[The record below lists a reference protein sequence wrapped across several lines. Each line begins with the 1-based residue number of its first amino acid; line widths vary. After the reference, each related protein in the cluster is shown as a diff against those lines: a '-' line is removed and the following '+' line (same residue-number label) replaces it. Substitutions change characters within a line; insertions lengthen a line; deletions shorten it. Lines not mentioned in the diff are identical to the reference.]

1 MIKIPLNDSGTRWL
15 YAENSENVFRKSCG
29 YYHTVHRVL
38 WFEGNTAPEKLAYMD
53 RTTVKRIDLSDCDV
67 ISGTIIARPGTSETL
82 LDVKIAELQKPR
94 RT

>member
-15 YAENSENVFRKSCG
+15 YAENSENILRKSYG

-38 WFEGNTAPEKLAYMD
+38 WFEGNTAPERLVYMD
-53 RTTVKRIDLSDCDV
+53 KTVPKRIDLADCDI
-67 ISGTIIARPGTSETL
+67 ISGMIIARPGTSETS